1 MSNYHPTILKSIVFF
16 SITLTI
22 FLLAIFY
29 FDFRDENGYLVKP
42 FTRTDSGDYD
52 FYYFSF
58 LKFISEDFSIRQHL
72 NSSLSLLVSSP
83 FDSALSQNFYTKFWL
98 SGPILP
104 FLYHVFGYFNNQ
116 IFIFFLY
123 MFFLCFANHLWAL
136 SLSNSRL
143 THFLIFL
150 LPAPVFFS
158 QHISSEIPFYF
169 LFSIFY
175 LLYSKFFDT
184 RSLQE
189 YFYLILV
196 TLLIGLLRPN
206 VLNLIPLLIVLL
218 YFAKFNIWHKF
229 FFSLMLLSFFALF
242 LIYFYPYIMVSK
254 LHSGQFTY
262 FNESVELILSG
273 FYGYIPG
280 LFKLILYKILYF
292 TGVRPSYSSVFD
304 IAQFVK
310 LIPSIFFL
318 LGFIYVFFKGS
329 KKDIILIVFISF
341 PVLYGPAQDR
351 YNLILEPILLFYGLK
366 FFTSNFQKKKIQ

>member
-1 MSNYHPTILKSIVFF
+1 MSNYHPTISKSIVFF

-22 FLLAIFY
+22 FLLAISH
-29 FDFRDENGYLVKP
+29 FDFQDENGYLVKP
-42 FTRTDSGDYD
+42 FTKTDSGDYD
-52 FYYFSF
+52 FYYYSF
-58 LKFISEDFSIRQHL
+58 LKFISEDFSIQQHL
-72 NSSLSLLVSSP
+72 NSSLSLLISSP
-83 FDSALSQNFYTKFWL
+83 FASELSQSFYTKFWL

-104 FLYHVFGYFNNQ
+104 FLYYVFGYFDTQ

-123 MFFLCFANHLWAL
+123 MFFLLIANHLWAL
-136 SLSNSRL
+136 LLSNSRL

-150 LPAPVFFS
+150 LPAPIFFS

-175 LLYSKFFDT
+175 FFYIKFFNT
-184 RSLQE
+184 RSLPE

-218 YFAKFNIWHKF
+218 YFAKFNFWHKF
-229 FFSLMLLSFFALF
+229 FFSILLLNLFAFFF
-242 LIYFYPYIMVSK
+242 IYFYPYMMISK
-254 LHSGQFTY
+254 LHSSQFTF

-273 FYGYIPG
+273 SYGYIPG
-280 LFKLILYKILYF
+280 LLKLFFYKILYF
-292 TGVRPSYSSVFD
+292 TGVRPSYSSFFD
-304 IAQFVK
+304 FAQFVK

-318 LGFIYVFFKGS
+318 VGFIYVFFKGS
-329 KKDIILIVFISF
+329 KKDIVLIIFISF

-351 YNLILEPILLFYGLK
+351 YNLILEPLLLFYGLK
-366 FFTSNFQKKKIQ
+366 FFTSQLKNKAQQ